1 MSEQLS
7 LARLLAHHRV
17 NKPDAPAISDQ
28 DESLTWEQLDQRT
41 NRAARALI
49 AKGVVLDDMVTIALP
64 NSLDFIEAC
73 FACWKAGATPQ
84 PVSARLPKAEIEAI
98 IELAKSKVIIAN
110 DDIDIDLETI
120 SYSDLLSQSDDD
132 SALPELVT
140 SCWKA
145 PTSGGSTGRPKLI
158 LATAAAWCEFE
169 TATGWRIAE
178 DDVAIMPGPLYHNA
192 PFVTAIAATTAG
204 AHMIIMPR
212 FDAEAVLA
220 NVDRHKATWIYLVPT
235 MMNRIWRLDD
245 TVKEKYDVSTLK
257 TVWHLAAPCPAWL
270 KEAWIN
276 WLGGDV
282 IWELYAATEGMA
294 GTVITGT
301 EWLEHRGSVG
311 RVFAGEIKIL
321 DDDGNEAP
329 AATIGEV
336 YMRPDRERGETYRYL
351 GAEAEAK
358 DDGWQSLGDMGHF
371 DEDGFLYLADRRSD
385 MILVGGSNVYPAEI
399 EAILEEHPDV
409 GSCAVIGLPDDDM
422 GSVIHAIVEAKSNLA
437 EDDLRDFSAG
447 RLVSYKKPR
456 TYEFVDH
463 PLRDNAGKVRRS
475 QLREERLKKKI

>member
-1 MSEQLS
+1 MNPKLS
-7 LARLLAHHRV
+7 LARLPAHHRAR
-17 NKPDAPAISDQ
+17 KPDALAISDQ

-41 NRAARALI
+41 NRAARSLI
-49 AKGVVLDDMVTIALP
+49 ANGVVLDDMVTIALP
-64 NSLDFIEAC
+64 NGLDFIEAC

-84 PVSARLPKAEIEAI
+84 PVSARLPKAEIESI
-98 IELAKSKVIIAN
+98 IALAKSKVIIAN
-110 DDIDIDLETI
+110 DEIDIDWTTI
-120 SYSDLLSQSDDD
+120 SYPELLSQSDND

-158 LATAAAWCEFE
+158 LATSAAWCEFE
-169 TATGWRIAE
+169 TAAGWRIAE
-178 DDVAIMPGPLYHNA
+178 DDVAVMPGPLYHNA
-192 PFVTAIAATTAG
+192 PFVTAVAAMTAG
-204 AHMIIMPR
+204 AHLVIMPR
-212 FDAEAVLA
+212 FDAEAVLT
-220 NVDRHKATWIYLVPT
+220 NVDRYAATWIYLVPT
-235 MMNRIWRLDD
+235 MMNRIWRLDEAI
-245 TVKEKYDVSTLK
+245 KAKYAVATLR

-311 RVFAGEIKIL
+311 RVFSGEIKIL
-321 DDDGNEAP
+321 DDDGKPVAP
-329 AATIGEV
+329 GITGEIF
-336 YMRPDRERGETYRYL
+336 MRPDEKRGETFRYV
-351 GAEAEAK
+351 GAKIEPR
-358 DDGWQSLGDMGHF
+358 DGWQSLGDMGHF
-371 DEDGFLYLADRRSD
+371 DEEGFLFLADRRSD

-399 EAILEEHPDV
+399 EAVLEEHPDI

-422 GSVIHAIVEAKSNLA
+422 GALIHAIIETKSSLVEADMHDFVA
-437 EDDLRDFSAG
+437 E

-475 QLREERLKKKI
+475 QLREARMQQKA

>member
-1 MSEQLS
+1 MTDQLS
-7 LARLLAHHRV
+7 LARLLAHHRS
-17 NKPDAPAISDQ
+17 NKPDALALSDHN
-28 DESLTWEQLDQRT
+28 ESVTWEELDRRT

-49 AKGVVLDDMVTIALP
+49 ARGVQLDDMVTIALP
-64 NSLDFIEAC
+64 NGLDFIESC

-84 PVSARLPKAEIEAI
+84 PVSSRLPRPEIEEI
-98 IELAKSKVIIAN
+98 IALAGSKIVIAN
-110 DDIDIDLETI
+110 DDIEIEPETV
-120 SYSDLLSQSDDD
+120 SYVELRDSQDDD

-158 LATAAAWCEFE
+158 LATAPAWCEFE
-169 TATGWRIAE
+169 TAAGWRITA

-192 PFVTAIAATTAG
+192 PFVTAIAAVTAG
-204 AHMIIMPR
+204 AHMVIMPR

-220 NVDRHKATWIYLVPT
+220 NVARHKASWIYLVPT
-235 MMNRIWRLDD
+235 MMGRIWRLEDEI
-245 TVKEKYDVSTLK
+245 KAQYDVSSLK

-301 EWLEHRGSVG
+301 EWLAHRGSVG

-321 DDDGNEAP
+321 DDDGKEAP
-329 AATIGEV
+329 PGTIGEV
-336 YMRPDRERGETYRYL
+336 YMRPDPERGETYRYV
-351 GAEAEAK
+351 GAEVESR
-358 DDGWQSLGDMGHF
+358 DGWQTLGDMGHF

-399 EAILEEHPDV
+399 EGVLEEHSEV
-409 GSCAVIGLPDDDM
+409 KSCAVIGLPNDDL
-422 GSVIHAIVEAKSNLA
+422 GATIHAIIEPGKALA
-437 EDDLRDFSAG
+437 EQDLKEFVAT
-447 RLVSYKKPR
+447 RLVAYKRPR
-456 TYEFVDH
+456 SYEFVDH
-463 PLRDNAGKVRRS
+463 ALRDTAGKVRRS
-475 QLREERLKKKI
+475 KLREERLKKES